1 MKVTT
6 LTHAISAEAF
16 AREINLLVDTLEKG
30 GYSTQGLDFTDI
42 VARRLG
48 DAFAELLSNTGARI
62 KNHSWELKSNRS
74 LRIKLYLPYEEDVHL
89 VQGLISP
96 P

>member
-6 LTHAISAEAF
+6 LTHAISAEEF
-16 AREINLLVDTLEKG
+16 AREINLLVNTLEKG
-30 GYSTQGLDFTDI
+30 GYSTDGMDFTDL

-48 DAFAELLSNTGARI
+48 DAFARTLTNMGARI
-62 KNHSWELKSNRS
+62 KNHSWELKANRS
-74 LRIKLYLPYEEDVHL
+74 LRIKVYLPHEADVHL
-89 VQGLISP
+89 VQGLFSP

>member
-30 GYSTQGLDFTDI
+30 GYGTNGMDFTDI
-42 VARRLG
+42 VARKLG
-48 DAFAELLSNTGARI
+48 DAFADRLSHTGARI